1 MYSSVAFENLIYTLF
16 GLYVWELSQTF
27 AVEWSI
33 LVTRTRPFK
42 WPMVSTEFHD
52 TTEFHANFI
61 EYVLTGL
68 SGEPTD

>member
-1 MYSSVAFENLIYTLF
+1 MCSAVAFENLIYTLF

-42 WPMVSTEFHD
+42 WPMVSIEFYD
-52 TTEFHANFI
+52 RTKFHANYI
-61 EYVLTGL
+61 EYVFAGV
-68 SGEPTD
+68 SGGPTD